1 MTQIQEAFQGRI
13 SMEKAQS
20 LRFMPAD
27 EYLIWEPAQ
36 EEKYEFIH
44 GELFLMGGASR
55 RHVTVAGN
63 LFAELD
69 RGLENTDCRAYMAD
83 MKLQVKEKSVYFYPD
98 VMVTCDPEDNR
109 SDQYMRSPILTVEVL
124 SESTAAFDRGQKAT
138 MYRGLPP
145 LKEFVLIDPERKQ
158 IELYR
163 RSQENIWELRDIPA
177 EQPLHFSCL
186 NMTIP
191 WSRIFRNVD

>member
-1 MTQIQEAFQGRI
+1 
-13 SMEKAQS
+13 MEQAKS

-27 EYLIWEPAQ
+27 EYLIWEPTQA
-36 EEKYEFIH
+36 EKYEFIH
-44 GELFLMGGASR
+44 GELFLLGGASR

-69 RGLENTDCRAYMAD
+69 RRLENTDCRTYMAD

-98 VMVTCDPEDNR
+98 VMVTCDPEDHR
-109 SDQYMRSPILTVEVL
+109 SDHYMCSPILIVEVL

-138 MYRGLPP
+138 MYRGLPS
-145 LKEFVLIDPERKQ
+145 LKEFVLIDPERMH

-177 EQPLHFSCL
+177 EHSLNFSSL
-186 NMTIP
+186 DITIS
-191 WSRIFRNVD
+191 WGRIFRNVD

>member
-1 MTQIQEAFQGRI
+1 
-13 SMEKAQS
+13 MEQATS

-27 EYLIWEPAQ
+27 EYLNWEPAQ
-36 EEKYEFIH
+36 AEKYEFIH
-44 GELFLMGGASR
+44 GEIFLQGGASR

-69 RGLENTDCRAYMAD
+69 RRLENTNCRAYMAD
-83 MKLQVKEKSVYFYPD
+83 MKLQVKE
-98 VMVTCDPEDNR
+98 
-109 SDQYMRSPILTVEVL
+109 
-124 SESTAAFDRGQKAT
+124 
-138 MYRGLPP
+138 
-145 LKEFVLIDPERKQ
+145 FVLIDPERMH

-186 NMTIP
+186 DMTIP